1 MTRFVIYP
9 AKVSNEEAH
18 FLKDDFIK
26 KGHKALI
33 AKREGVYSPKAGD
46 VVIDWGYSR
55 PANWDAKAREKAS
68 LFLNRPEHI
77 LNAVDKLAAYELLK
91 DCGVRTLSFTRSKAV
106 VARWLE
112 NGHKVIGR
120 KTLTG
125 KKAEGAV
132 LIEGSDEIPDC
143 PLYTKFVPSTNEFRV
158 YVLADGAFD
167 VIEKRHANGTHDS
180 GAIKSE
186 DNGWV
191 FCRQNVSLPPPCLG
205 LAVMAVEVL
214 GLDFGGVD
222 VLWDATKG
230 RATILEVNTAP
241 GIFGSGVGKFTEA
254 FIQLSEEV

>member
-9 AKVSNEEAH
+9 AIVSNEEAH
-18 FLKDDFIK
+18 FLKNDFIK
-26 KGHKALI
+26 KGYKALI
-33 AKREGVYSPKAGD
+33 AKRDGVYSPKAGD
-46 VVIDWGYSR
+46 VVIDWGYSK
-55 PANWDAKAREKAS
+55 PANWDVKAREKAS
-68 LFLNRPEHI
+68 LFLNRPEYI

-91 DCGVRTLSFTRSKAV
+91 ECGVRTISFARSKAV
-106 VARWLE
+106 VEKWLN

-132 LIEGSDEIPDC
+132 LIESLADVVDC

-158 YVLADGAFD
+158 YVMGGDVFD
-167 VIEKRHANGTHDS
+167 VIEKRRKQGTNDS

-191 FCRQNVSLPPPCLG
+191 FCRQHVSLPTQCAG
-205 LAVMAVEVL
+205 LAVMAVKAL

-222 VLWDATKG
+222 VLWDAEKG

-241 GIFGSGVGKFTEA
+241 GIFGSGVGKFAEA
-254 FIQLSEEV
+254 FIQLSEEA

>member
-9 AKVSNEEAH
+9 AKISNEEAH

-26 KGHKALI
+26 KGHKSLI

-46 VVIDWGYSR
+46 IVIDWGYSR
-55 PANWDAKAREKAS
+55 PANWDAKAREKAA
-68 LFLNRPEHI
+68 LFLNRPEYI
-77 LNAVDKLAAYELLK
+77 LNAANKLFAYELLRE
-91 DCGVRTLSFTRSKAV
+91 CGVRTLSFAGSKPV
-106 VARWLE
+106 VEKWLA

-125 KKAEGAV
+125 KKAEGAI
-132 LIEGSDEIPDC
+132 LIKGEDTIPEC
-143 PLYTKFVPSTNEFRV
+143 LLYTKFVPSTNEFRV
-158 YVLADGAFD
+158 YVLADGVFD
-167 VIEKRHANGTHDS
+167 AIEKRHANGTNDS

-191 FCRQNVSLPPPCLG
+191 FCRQNVNLPPQCVG
-205 LAVMAVEVL
+205 LAVLAVESL

-222 VLWDATKG
+222 VLWDANKG
-230 RATILEVNTAP
+230 RATVLEVNTAP